1 MIYKIIS
8 NIFVG
13 KAPMKQIYIMVLHKN
28 WFAILSFVQK
38 LFNDFKYLFSF
49 NYHKGLNSH
58 RIIVLACFCSIIKC
72 SKLPIVQLWYL

>member
-38 LFNDFKYLFSF
+38 LFYDFKYFFSSQLSQRF
-49 NYHKGLNSH
+49 KFTPHY
-58 RIIVLACFCSIIKC
+58 RIRMFLQYNKMF
-72 SKLPIVQLWYL
+72 QTT